1 MGLGLFSPHALL
13 LLWYVQGEAHAGIVR
28 KRCEQRSEAGVMCP
42 ATVKSAEVSE
52 FPNKQAA
59 SCFYPKARS
68 R

>member
-1 MGLGLFSPHALL
+1 MSQYSNCATTGKVKLPLFFDAID
-13 LLWYVQGEAHAGIVR
+13 IVR